1 LKITTN
7 AKILGATFFTAQFRY
22 ELLFLTKNGLGYTT
36 LGNFFFTK
44 SSGHPVQD
52 SLLVSVF
59 PPDFT
64 TSARDFSKTEK
75 IGI

>member
-1 LKITTN
+1 
-7 AKILGATFFTAQFRY
+7 
-22 ELLFLTKNGLGYTT
+22 
-36 LGNFFFTK
+36 
-44 SSGHPVQD
+44 VQD

-75 IGI
+75 IGIWPQPTVDNDYKVTRLGEFWNLGGCQCDQIGRIFACWPIVCFGQVYAD